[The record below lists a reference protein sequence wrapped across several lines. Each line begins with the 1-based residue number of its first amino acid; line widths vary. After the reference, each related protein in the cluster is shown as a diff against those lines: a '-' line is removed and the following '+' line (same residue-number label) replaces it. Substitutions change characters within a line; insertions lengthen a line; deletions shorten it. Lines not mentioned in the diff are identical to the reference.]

1 MKSDLLKAKFP
12 NGQKKRGRK
21 PYKATPQ
28 IHSSNDSDSSE
39 EEPWGQGHGEE
50 GEEVK
55 LEQGEQGEGGLGG
68 RGWVGDREV
77 DLEGEGGM

>member
-55 LEQGEQGEGGLGG
+55 LEQGEQGEGGLEIG
-68 RGWVGDREV
+68 RAHV
-77 DLEGEGGM
+77 